1 MDILFFYFYLFLL
14 IIIIIL
20 MKDENVEKEDMTII
34 AYNPI
39 KECSLR

>member
-1 MDILFFYFYLFLL
+1 MDILFFLFLL
-14 IIIIIL
+14 IIIIIIL